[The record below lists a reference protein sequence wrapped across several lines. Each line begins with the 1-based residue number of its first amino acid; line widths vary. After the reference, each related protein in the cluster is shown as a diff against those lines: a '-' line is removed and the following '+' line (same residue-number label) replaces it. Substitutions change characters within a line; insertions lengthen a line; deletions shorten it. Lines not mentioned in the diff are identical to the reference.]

1 MNRNLIISHAA
12 VFSVGI
18 AAALILHGY
27 RAPQAQLENSD
38 NPINTRSRS
47 SSTSMLDNETESL
60 RSRKFPTSDGRGISI
75 RDPKTVPERLASIV
89 RIADTFER
97 QRTLM
102 DLIDGLGPNDFAAV
116 MDQFRELD
124 HFDDSYGEFDLLLR
138 GWAKANPLA
147 ALDYAAQH
155 GHSERTSGTILTTW
169 AMNDAASAERWA
181 LDHFD
186 GKGANPYMAA
196 VISGVAATDLPHATE
211 LALAMPFG
219 RERLDAVNS
228 ITKALFM
235 QGSDAAMAY
244 PATITGD
251 DALRGGF
258 VATIAKQLAGKDP
271 EQAATWLASM
281 DQGEIQSRASRQ
293 VAESLA
299 RTDTSKAAAW
309 LQTLKP
315 EAQAE
320 AARGIIPIMSSSDIT
335 GTAQWVSSL
344 AGTPGYD
351 KVVEEFVW
359 SCDSRAPEQSA
370 AWIQG
375 ISDPEQQLRTYH
387 RMLGEWAQKDPAA
400 VKQWVATNNVPDSVK
415 KRFSK

>member
-1 MNRNLIISHAA
+1 MNRNLILSHAA
-12 VFSVGI
+12 IFSVGI
-18 AAALILHGY
+18 AAALILQGF
-27 RAPQAQLENSD
+27 RAPQAKSDDSD
-38 NPINTRSRS
+38 NPRNTRSRS
-47 SSTSMLDNETESL
+47 SSTTLLENETESA
-60 RSRKFPTSDGRGISI
+60 RSRKFPTADGRAITL
-75 RDPKTVPERLASIV
+75 RDSRPLPERLASIV
-89 RIADTFER
+89 RIADTSER
-97 QRTLM
+97 QRALM
-102 DLIDGLGPNDFAAV
+102 DLIDGLGPNEFAAV
-116 MDQFRELD
+116 MDQFRGLD
-124 HFDDSYGEFDLLLR
+124 HLGDTYGEFDLLLR

-155 GHSERTSGTILTTW
+155 RHSERTSGTILSTW
-169 AMNDAASAERWA
+169 AMNDAAGAERWA

-219 RERLDAVNS
+219 RERQDAVNS

-235 QGSDAAMAY
+235 QGTDAAMAY

-258 VATIAKQLAGKDP
+258 VANIAKRLAGKDP
-271 EQAATWLASM
+271 EKAAIWLASM
-281 DQGEIQSRASRQ
+281 DQGDVQNRASRE

-299 RTDTSKAAAW
+299 RTDMSKATSW

-335 GTAQWVSSL
+335 ATAQWVTGL

-375 ISDPEQQLRTYH
+375 ISDPDQQLRLYH
-387 RMLGEWAQKDPAA
+387 RMLGGWAQKDPAA
-400 VKQWVATNNVPDSVK
+400 VKQWVAANNVPESVK
-415 KRFSK
+415 RRFSK